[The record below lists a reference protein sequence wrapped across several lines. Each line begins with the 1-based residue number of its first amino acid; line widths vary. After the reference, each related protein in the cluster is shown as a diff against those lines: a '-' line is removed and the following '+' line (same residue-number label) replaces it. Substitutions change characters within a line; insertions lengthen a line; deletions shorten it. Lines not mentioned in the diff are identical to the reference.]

1 MFLTNYYYS
10 SCNCKVLFLF
20 CVGDYWKLIGFFLN
34 LLVHVERRLERNHA
48 TANPRAA
55 PRLSLSTIVVLL
67 LLLRYAPNNARG
79 HQCECECE
87 CDARCRRRARAGG
100 GGTNNLPA
108 ACRRPPAASD
118 PRRGFPPP
126 PSVRPCVCV
135 CGHSAPGGKGGRR
148 RRRRRDARHASLTAP
163 RSV

>member
-1 MFLTNYYYS
+1 LFLTNYYYS

-55 PRLSLSTIVVLL
+55 PRLSLSTIVVLQ

-135 CGHSAPGGKGGRR
+135 CVGT
-148 RRRRRDARHASLTAP
+148 ARPAAKAVDGDGDGEMPVMHL
-163 RSV
+163 